1 MVNVLDPR
9 ADDFAHDDGHGNR
22 LNTKVALEITA
33 VMAVHRL
40 CLLSNTLS
48 GLGKNPP
55 PLFTSGDKEK
65 VRTSWRRIVSRS
77 AGASMENR
85 AAINGPMAMPRK

>member
-1 MVNVLDPR
+1 MMTVM
-9 ADDFAHDDGHGNR
+9 ATG
-22 LNTKVALEITA
+22 LNTKVALETTA
-33 VMAVHRL
+33 VTAVHML

-55 PLFTSGDKEK
+55 QLLTSGDKEK

-77 AGASMENR
+77 AGASMENS
-85 AAINGPMAMPRK
+85 AAISGPMAMPRK